1 MPERVVDEEA
11 QQEFARRMVGIYTGA
26 VLTKLIDLGTQ
37 IGLFE
42 AATAGPATSAG
53 LAARAGLQERYVRE
67 WLGAMVAG
75 GIFEYDSALGSYELP
90 RERAELLSG
99 SSSRNAAPMSQAL
112 DHFGKHLSALAECF
126 RTGGGVPYSEF
137 RPEFTERMD
146 DLWRRIYD
154 EQLVDGFWPR
164 PVCENAC
171 ARASSWPI
179 SGAERVMP
187 RI

>member
-1 MPERVVDEEA
+1 MPEPVVDQEA

-37 IGLFE
+37 VGLFE
-42 AATAGPATSAG
+42 AAAAGPATCAG

-75 GIFEYDSALGSYELP
+75 GIFEYDPASGSYELP

-99 SSSRNAAPMSQAL
+99 SSSSNLAPMSRGL
-112 DHFGKHLSALAECF
+112 DHFGKHLPALAECF
-126 RTGGGVPYSEF
+126 RAGGGVPYSEF

-146 DLWRRIYD
+146 DLWRRIYHK
-154 EQLVDGFWPR
+154 QRRSKPPR
-164 PVCENAC
+164 PPAPRSRRPGGARTPNARPSRS
-171 ARASSWPI
+171 AHP
-179 SGAERVMP
+179 
-187 RI
+187 